1 MEVKDVVLTVV
12 SHEGGSF
19 TGNTLLQKKIFF
31 LNEGLSMGISFKPHY
46 YGPYSE
52 EVASEINTLV
62 GLNFLSKSAETFPSN
77 NIWGEIRRYTYE
89 LTEEGEEILGEIK
102 NESEHEK
109 IIEFLN
115 KMGRFSEAGNYNKLS
130 KAAKVFHI
138 VKRKK
143 EVTKNKIRE
152 EANKLGWR
160 LNSGEVEEVTSFLA
174 DMGFVKIQ

>member
-1 MEVKDVVLTVV
+1 MDVKDVVLTVV
-12 SHEGGSF
+12 SNEGGSF

-31 LNEGLSMGISFKPHY
+31 LNEGLSIGISFKPHY

-62 GLNFLSKSAETFPSN
+62 GLNFLSKSVETFPSE

-89 LTEEGEEILGEIK
+89 LTEEGNELLEEIK
-102 NESEHEK
+102 NERDYNS
-109 IIEFLN
+109 IIDFLN
-115 KMGRFSEAGNYNKLS
+115 KMGRFSETEDYNKLS

-138 VKRKK
+138 VKRQEK
-143 EVTKNKIRE
+143 VTKGKIKE

-160 LNSGEVEEVTSFLA
+160 LNSEEVEKVTSFLA